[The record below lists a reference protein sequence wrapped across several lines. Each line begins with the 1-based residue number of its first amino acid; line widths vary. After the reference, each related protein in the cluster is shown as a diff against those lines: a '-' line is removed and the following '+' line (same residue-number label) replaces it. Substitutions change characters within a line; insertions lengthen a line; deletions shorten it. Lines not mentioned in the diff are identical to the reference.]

1 LVTKPTAFC
10 ERSNSLLFCHYELL
24 STSMSFLRIRVGAR
38 RTRHRLIEMS
48 GAQVSSVVIEKAEQ
62 KVLRDY
68 EQLVV
73 SGAEEGGV
81 VQQHS
86 TTDVGLTIGET
97 AGSDK

>member
-1 LVTKPTAFC
+1 
-10 ERSNSLLFCHYELL
+10 
-24 STSMSFLRIRVGAR
+24 MSFLRIRVGAR